1 MQNEQYKSLVSEMES
16 LKRKSADL
24 SRENEELKFEN
35 QRLSKTGMSR
45 TSFDDSV
52 AHKINELEYKLACA
66 EKENVEFRKKIA
78 KLQDTESRFDVLA
91 NESERL
97 HNVVAEKQ
105 KEIDVLKAEKME
117 LAHQN
122 KSSIVEKNRE
132 IEELNSRL
140 RDLEPLPK
148 KLTEVENNYQR
159 AIREITNENEH
170 LSLALKGKDKEI
182 ENLRRSIK
190 QMEKEKCLDPVEHDQ
205 ILQKNREID
214 ILKAELSTLK
224 SKTASFN
231 EEFSN
236 LVAAN
241 KAKEKEI
248 EHLQRI
254 VQRTSLESKKSM
266 DIEHHQE
273 SKLEKD
279 VERLSKLLDEKQKE
293 VEELRKKNTDYSVRL
308 HASYSFETENQ
319 KLTSKVKELED
330 SNIGLKKNLDY
341 MTKSVHKLNEQLHL
355 KEQEILDLQLDKSQ
369 LNHEIKLLKQE
380 FTEAIK
386 TSNKEKDFLIGEL
399 QDTVDKLTKEI
410 DVLVQNADRQRQER
424 QKLIHEKDN
433 LMKSVSGRDE
443 QIRKLE
449 IEIAKLK
456 TKLNEIVPKAEYLE
470 KEDHTLA
477 DKLKEEEEENRIF
490 RIRITELER
499 FRAGFEDLKKQLENV
514 ISEKEGL
521 EQTHE
526 TADEQLSYLK
536 ETFGKLESDL
546 QAKKIEITNLLQENK
561 FLRSDIETLEKK
573 LREDANTIDHLKSEL
588 EKTKASGSFIHER
601 DQLLAQLKKLEYEHR
616 FVSEER
622 DYLLTTIRERSDQVI
637 QNEEALRKANAE
649 LEKTK
654 AQVQSLEQE
663 LQDLGSLL
671 TSKQRENRGLENGL
685 AELEWTRKELDRTK
699 NLLNEAKREK
709 DILEKHI
716 AERDKHIEDLKL
728 KISQIS
734 SEIHIEKDLLDVETE
749 PLRAENERL
758 KQELELSRIEANRL
772 LEKVIQEKD
781 QLAKLID
788 DRDRHIA
795 DLKLKV
801 SQISTEVSLEK
812 DRIQTETEPLEEEV
826 QRVKQE
832 LELSRIEA
840 NKLLEKT
847 MQEKDEMV
855 QIIRAQEKHIE
866 DLKLKVRHV
875 SSEVSLEKDQ
885 ANAETKQLQ
894 TEIQRLKEEIEKHK
908 KTLEQKEKQINALAS
923 DFAKVLHDN
932 KELIKI
938 IEDLEKRHESV
949 TQTLQ
954 QRESEMKKFEGLVD
968 KSFPELQNL
977 RDAVQS
983 QSDEINKLTRLNLDQ
998 ERELVEL
1005 RAKMQRFAELE
1016 KTVQELSI
1024 RNGQL
1029 LEQLQSSR
1037 GAKADM
1043 AEMENN
1049 VDDLIEK
1056 RDKLISVLSEK
1067 EAELKKLRPVIEE
1080 NELLR
1085 SQLKHATQTK
1095 EDLFNENEQLM
1106 RDNKYLRESCQDL
1119 KRELNKLSDKY
1130 KALEEVS
1137 LEFKSGSRKFEEP
1150 HEKKVRG
1157 EPKVRILI

>member
-91 NESERL
+91 NESEKL
-97 HNVVAEKQ
+97 HHVVAEKQ

-159 AIREITNENEH
+159 TIREITNENEH

-319 KLTSKVKELED
+319 KLTSKVKEFED

-499 FRAGFEDLKKQLENV
+499 FR
-514 ISEKEGL
+514 
-521 EQTHE
+521 
-526 TADEQLSYLK
+526 
-536 ETFGKLESDL
+536 
-546 QAKKIEITNLLQENK
+546 
-561 FLRSDIETLEKK
+561 
-573 LREDANTIDHLKSEL
+573 
-588 EKTKASGSFIHER
+588 
-601 DQLLAQLKKLEYEHR
+601 LAQLKKLEYEHR

-855 QIIRAQEKHIE
+855 QIIREQEKHIE

-885 ANAETKQLQ
+885 AYAETKQLQ
-894 TEIQRLKEEIEKHK
+894 TEIQRLKEEIEKHN

-983 QSDEINKLTRLNLDQ
+983 QSDEINKLTRLNQDQ

-1150 HEKKVRG
+1150 HEKKVRR